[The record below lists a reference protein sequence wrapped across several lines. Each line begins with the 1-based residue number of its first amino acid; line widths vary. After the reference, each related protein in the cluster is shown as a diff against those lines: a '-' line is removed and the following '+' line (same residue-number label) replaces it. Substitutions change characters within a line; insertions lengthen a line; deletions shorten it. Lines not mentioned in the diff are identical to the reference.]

1 MNYLAHLYL
10 AGPHDADRLGAIL
23 GDFVK
28 GPLPGT
34 LPAPLAQGVALHR
47 HIDVFADSHAA
58 FLRSRQRVSA
68 ERRRYSG
75 VMVDMFYDH
84 FLARHWQRFHPQA
97 LPEFSAG
104 VYALLRRQPQLPP
117 RLAAMLPNMEQ
128 DDWLAAYAEVD
139 VIGHALNRMA
149 SRLRQANRF
158 GGAVEELESDY
169 AGFEADFL
177 AFMPD
182 VLQSVEPLRQKES
195 AISAP

>member
-34 LPAPLAQGVALHR
+34 LPEPLAHGVALHR
-47 HIDVFADSHAA
+47 HVDVFADAHPA

-97 LPEFSAG
+97 LTEFSAG

-117 RLAAMLPNMEQ
+117 RLSAMLPNMEQ

-182 VLQSVEPLRQKES
+182 VLQSVEPLRQKND
-195 AISAP
+195 ATG